1 MSDTIFFNMLLNIGL
16 LVLIAMLFT
25 KLPVVRR
32 LILGEISS
40 VYSKVALILIFG
52 GMSIISTYTGIQT
65 QGAIVNTRVIG
76 VLTAGLFGGP
86 FVGLGAALIGSLHR
100 CFIIGGFTGVAC
112 GISTLMEGV
121 IGSIFSSRL
130 KAGRLSGA
138 GIFLLTA
145 LTEAGQMVI
154 ILLVAK
160 PFHAALELVQTI
172 AAPMIVMNSF
182 GMLMF
187 CGTFRVVFLEE
198 EQQYTEIIR
207 LTMGIVEKC
216 LSHLRKGLYSV
227 KDMEAV
233 TEIIYCSIPCAAV
246 FIADTE
252 KILASKVSGQYE
264 GPPDKELLPRMILN
278 EIAASPA
285 GEAEGERADSGSS
298 ALAWPSGKEYRIVS
312 APLQKNGCPIGE
324 LILLVKKRHL
334 QSLYYVELV
343 SELAR
348 LFSTQLELSELDYQR
363 LLLRK
368 AEFRALK
375 SQVNPHFL
383 YNALNTVS
391 YICRY
396 DSERARELLLI
407 LSQYYRQT
415 LENDRYMQ
423 PFSDELKHTLCYL
436 ELEEARFE
444 EKLDISLD
452 IEEGLDFIVPSFI
465 LQPLVENA
473 VKYGADKEGI
483 RKVSIYAHVY
493 PCGKD
498 TGSKIKVAVCDS
510 GPGVPKEISEA
521 LYYGRQMDRVG
532 LQNVHKRLQAVYGS
546 ENGLRIQ
553 STDEGSQIW
562 FLADKESER
571 AKEEDE

>member
-32 LILGEISS
+32 LILGESSS
-40 VYSKVALILIFG
+40 VYSKAALILIFG

-100 CFIIGGFTGVAC
+100 TFIVGGFTGLAC
-112 GISTLMEGV
+112 GVSTLMEGA
-121 IGSIFSSRL
+121 IGSAFSARL
-130 KAGRLSGA
+130 KSGKLSTQGV
-138 GIFLLTA
+138 FLITA
-145 LTEAGQMVI
+145 LTEAGQMAI
-154 ILLVAK
+154 ILLIAR
-160 PFHAALELVQTI
+160 PFPAALELVRTI

-187 CGTFRVVFLEE
+187 VGTFRVVFLEE
-198 EQQYTEIIR
+198 EQQYTKIIR
-207 LTMGIVEKC
+207 LTMGIVEQC
-216 LSHLRKGLYSV
+216 LSHLRQGLYSV

-233 TEIIYCSIPCAAV
+233 AEIIYRSIPCAAV
-246 FIADTE
+246 FIADTKKVLAQ
-252 KILASKVSGQYE
+252 KISEEYE
-264 GPPDKELLPRMILN
+264 GPPDKEQLPRMLLK
-278 EIAASPA
+278 EIAAASKT
-285 GEAEGERADSGSS
+285 AEGDEGAP
-298 ALAWPSGKEYRIVS
+298 APTWPSVKGYRIVAS
-312 APLQKNGCPIGE
+312 SLQKNGCPIGD
-324 LILLVKKRHL
+324 LILLVKKQSL
-334 QSLYYVELV
+334 QSLYYSELV

-396 DSERARELLLI
+396 DSERARELLLT
-407 LSQYYRQT
+407 LAQYYRQT
-415 LENDRYMQ
+415 LEDDRYMH
-423 PFSDELKHTLCYL
+423 PFSDELGHTLCYL

-444 EKLDISLD
+444 EKLKISLD
-452 IEEGLDFIVPSFI
+452 IEEGLDFTVPSFI

-473 VKYGADKEGI
+473 VRYGADREGF
-483 RKVSIYAHVY
+483 RKVSIYAHTYVG
-493 PCGKD
+493 GKEAGD
-498 TGSKIKVAVCDS
+498 KIKVAVCDS
-510 GPGVPKEISEA
+510 GPGVPKEILEA
-521 LYYGRQMDRVG
+521 LYYGKQMDRVG
-532 LQNVHKRLQAVYGS
+532 LQNVHKRLQSVYGS

-553 STDEGSQIW
+553 STPEGSQIW

>member
-32 LILGEISS
+32 LILGESSS
-40 VYSKVALILIFG
+40 VYSKIALILIFG

-100 CFIIGGFTGVAC
+100 CFIIGGFTGIAC
-112 GISTLMEGV
+112 GVSTLMEGA
-121 IGSIFSSRL
+121 IGSVFSTRMKSG
-130 KAGRLSGA
+130 KLSGQ
-138 GIFLLTA
+138 GIFLITA
-145 LTEAGQMVI
+145 LTEAGQMAI
-154 ILLVAK
+154 ILLIAR
-160 PFHAALELVQTI
+160 PFPAALELVRTI

-187 CGTFRVVFLEE
+187 IGTFRAVFLEE
-198 EQQYTEIIR
+198 EQQYTKIIR
-207 LTMGIVEKC
+207 LTMGIVEQC
-216 LSHLRKGLYSV
+216 LSHLRQGLYSV

-233 TEIIYCSIPCAAV
+233 VEIIYRSIPCAAV

-252 KILASKVSGQYE
+252 RILALKVSDEYE
-264 GPPDKELLPRMILN
+264 GPPDKEQLPELLLK
-278 EIAASPA
+278 EIPAAPPD
-285 GEAEGERADSGSS
+285 AEGEGEGGSS
-298 ALAWPSGKEYRIVS
+298 VPACPSIKGYRIVAS
-312 APLQKNGCPIGE
+312 SLQKSGCPIGD
-324 LILLVKKRHL
+324 LILLVKK
-334 QSLYYVELV
+334 QSMQSQYYSELV

-348 LFSTQLELSELDYQR
+348 LFSIQLELSELDYQR

-383 YNALNTVS
+383 YNALNTIS

-396 DSERARELLLI
+396 DSERARELLLT

-423 PFSDELKHTLCYL
+423 TFSDELGHTLCYL

-444 EKLDISLD
+444 EKLKISLD
-452 IEEGLDFIVPSFI
+452 IEEGLDFMVPSFI

-473 VKYGADKEGI
+473 VRYGVDREGF
-483 RKVSIYAHVY
+483 RKVSIYAHTY
-493 PCGKD
+493 AGGKEAD
-498 TGSKIKVAVCDS
+498 GKIKVAVCDS
-510 GPGVPKEISEA
+510 GPGVPKEILEA
-521 LYYGRQMDRVG
+521 LYYGRHMDRVG
-532 LQNVHKRLQAVYGS
+532 LQNVHKRLQSVYGS

-553 STDEGSQIW
+553 STAEGSQIW